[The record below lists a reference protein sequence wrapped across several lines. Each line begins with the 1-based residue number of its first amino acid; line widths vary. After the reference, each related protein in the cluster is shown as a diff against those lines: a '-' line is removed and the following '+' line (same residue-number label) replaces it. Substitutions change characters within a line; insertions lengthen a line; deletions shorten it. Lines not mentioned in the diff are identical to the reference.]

1 MPWDTGGRLLKEDG
15 GASGWPETGGMK
27 GNRAKTVMPKVGL
40 SAASS
45 ETKAELIRW
54 DRRASNAKGIS
65 ESDCNL
71 QVHFGRHAVFN

>member
-40 SAASS
+40 SAASP
-45 ETKAELIRW
+45 ETKAELI
-54 DRRASNAKGIS
+54 
-65 ESDCNL
+65 
-71 QVHFGRHAVFN
+71 